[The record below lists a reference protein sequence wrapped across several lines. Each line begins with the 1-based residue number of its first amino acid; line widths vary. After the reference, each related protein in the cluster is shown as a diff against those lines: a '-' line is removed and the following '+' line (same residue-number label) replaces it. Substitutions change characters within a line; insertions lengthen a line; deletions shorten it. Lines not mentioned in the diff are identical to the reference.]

1 MATARNSSRKRPKIL
16 LFPTDE
22 QIRTWLGRLPKFEAH
37 DLRSIINEVKAN
49 GNENLEIAFVLAL
62 RRRNEEQMN
71 ELLRRLEIDPSK
83 SNAWQRGFFRL
94 ANLHHGL
101 GQLAWYPRRTNTN
114 ASTWTSDFGAPPS
127 WSTRFCATEAQ
138 QRSNGS
144 TPGQSLRWRSAK
156 EARCAHEPAKRG
168 TGA

>member
-127 WSTRFCATEAQ
+127 WSTRFCAG
-138 QRSNGS
+138 RG
-144 TPGQSLRWRSAK
+144 
-156 EARCAHEPAKRG
+156 PAKSRSSSRPNSVRPQSHDRQG
-168 TGA
+168 TRPDDP